1 LCLGVFVVDSD
12 SNRRLQI
19 GRYDIASF
27 LTYAIY
33 AAGSVVIPVSLVELA
48 RELGFSLEAG
58 GLTAGGALQIGRT
71 AALVCAMLAC
81 GFAAAR
87 WGIRGT
93 LGWSILAMGA
103 GMALCAFAPN
113 YVMLLLALSVAGL
126 GEGVIEGL
134 ATPFVQQL
142 HAREPG
148 RYVNLSHAF
157 WSVGVFI
164 TVLAAGWLLSVGV
177 SWRVITAGV
186 AALSLAPAL
195 LLVIPRKGVRA
206 EMAFADSVPAA
217 AVWGHASAIVREPRF
232 WRYFAAMFVA
242 GGGEFCLTFWCASYI
257 QLHFAA
263 AAWAGG
269 VGTACFA
276 AGMMAGRIGSGWL
289 LHQNHL
295 RSLIIGS
302 GAAGVVIT
310 LLLPVIGHMN
320 WFFVVLFAAG
330 IASAPYWPSI
340 QSYSADRLPDTDTTM
355 LMILLA
361 CAGVPGCGFFTW
373 LMGFIG
379 NHTGGLQSA
388 FYLVPACYL
397 ALTIL
402 IATDGRT
409 ETTNA
414 VR

>member
-1 LCLGVFVVDSD
+1 MVDSD